1 MKKEF
6 VLVLLNIFSYRR
18 WYHLASFC
26 VCMWAWCCYFY
37 EIKGGG
43 HHVENKVQR
52 SLCRKT
58 KKKQYA
64 CFEKLVKTGK
74 IVRLQIHFDEF
85 FCLKQYIINGVF
97 PVNIG
102 ICCVNK
108 QLDG

>member
-1 MKKEF
+1 MVSF
-6 VLVLLNIFSYRR
+6 GFFFCVYVGVVLL
-18 WYHLASFC
+18 
-26 VCMWAWCCYFY
+26 FY

-43 HHVENKVQR
+43 GASCR
-52 SLCRKT
+52 TRFRGPCGRKT

-74 IVRLQIHFDEF
+74 IVRLQIHFNEF
-85 FCLKQYIINGVF
+85 FFSLKQYIINGVF